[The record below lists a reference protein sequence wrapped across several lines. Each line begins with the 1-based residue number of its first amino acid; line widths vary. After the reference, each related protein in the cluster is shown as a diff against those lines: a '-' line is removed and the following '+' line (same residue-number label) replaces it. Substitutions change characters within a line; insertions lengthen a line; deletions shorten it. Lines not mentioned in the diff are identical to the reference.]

1 MTTLNCD
8 EIRQTLF
15 SGSTLLNVCTAIEY
29 DERVLPD
36 AQHIPL
42 SVLPAMADEQL
53 NKDESIVLY
62 SRSEGRAIIAEKIL
76 SSLGFTDVTN
86 IGDMQ
91 HYCQQH
97 DYQQQARSNERRY
110 H

>member
-1 MTTLNCD
+1 MMTTLNCD
-8 EIRQTLF
+8 EIRQTLYN
-15 SGSTLLNVCTAIEY
+15 SSTLLNVCAAVEY
-29 DERVLPD
+29 DEGALPN

-53 NKDESIVLY
+53 NRDESIVLY

-76 SSLGFTDVTN
+76 SGLGFTDVTN
-86 IGDMQ
+86 LGDMQ
-91 HYCQQH
+91 HCQQH
-97 DYQQQARSNERRY
+97 GYQQQVSSHKRCY